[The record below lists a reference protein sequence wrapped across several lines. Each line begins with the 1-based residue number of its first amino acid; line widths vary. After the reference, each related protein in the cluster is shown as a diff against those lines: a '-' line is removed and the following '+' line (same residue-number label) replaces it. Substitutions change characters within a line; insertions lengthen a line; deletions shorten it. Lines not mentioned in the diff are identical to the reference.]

1 MKIRNGDQRLDPF
14 QPSVAA
20 VDQAWSETQEISER
34 GGNEVIVMD
43 VRKTLRVNVNEFF

>member
-1 MKIRNGDQRLDPF
+1 MVRCDCSRGETTKMKIRNGDQRLDPF

-34 GGNEVIVMD
+34 GGVM
-43 VRKTLRVNVNEFF
+43 K